1 MLLIGLSVFVASETY
16 IHLALSSV
24 SLGFILFLGV
34 IINLYKKLKDISQ
47 VEPTDKDLED
57 EESEDKTIELKKV
70 DDELKN
76 IANSNK
82 GSIDSDMSNSDVKK
96 DIKQKSKT
104 LEKLKNLTNNITN
117 NNKQVQ
123 FSDRSEDTD
132 VSKT

>member
-104 LEKLKNLTNNITN
+104 LEKLKNLTNNITH
-117 NNKQVQ
+117 NKQVQ